1 MQEGMSIYEAVVAG
15 SAFGLLILAA
25 AMSAKVTKYRT
36 NSGRLRHELEEVK
49 LKLNR
54 YMVENIK
61 LKKQVNDLERRNA

>member
-1 MQEGMSIYEAVVAG
+1 MNEAMSIYEAVAAG
-15 SAFGLLILAA
+15 AAFGLLIVAA
-25 AMSAKVTKYRT
+25 AMSAKVLKYRH
-36 NSGRLRHELEEVK
+36 NSGRLLHELEEVR